1 MARSITEQASSAL
14 RDLVGMIPT
23 KDRRH
28 AEEEINTL
36 ERAISLLGQALAF
49 QATVAQHADR
59 LSKDVR
65 SATLASYE
73 RDLDRVS

>member
-1 MARSITEQASSAL
+1 
-14 RDLVGMIPT
+14 MILT

-36 ERAISLLGQALAF
+36 ERAISLLGAGSRLPGDRGPSTRIGFLGRALG
-49 QATVAQHADR
+49 H
-59 LSKDVR
+59 
-65 SATLASYE
+65 TLASYE